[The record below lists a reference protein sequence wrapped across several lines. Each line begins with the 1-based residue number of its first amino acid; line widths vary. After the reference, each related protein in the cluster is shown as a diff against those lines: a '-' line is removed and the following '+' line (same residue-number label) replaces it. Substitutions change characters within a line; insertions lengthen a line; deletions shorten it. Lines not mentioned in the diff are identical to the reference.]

1 MWKTEISDNK
11 QEDSQSKKDIFN
23 IITGLLGKTKNKMS
37 VTRIFKDYDEA
48 FYYQTIFGGEIY
60 NIGDDSDNINHD
72 VFGGKELLY
81 LLQKKTSVELISGF
95 LPIKEMIYD
104 IRSLSTLVKKLEEG
118 GYKDM
123 MELTNNERIIDNL
136 EVNDLILV
144 NFDCAE
150 SWASMLNVNGTMS
163 SINVEVLE

>member
-1 MWKTEISDNK
+1 MVNYIL
-11 QEDSQSKKDIFN
+11 
-23 IITGLLGKTKNKMS
+23 TGNLNVNGNVV
-37 VTRIFKDYDEA
+37 VTG
-48 FYYQTIFGGEIY
+48 T
-60 NIGDDSDNINHD
+60 
-72 VFGGKELLY
+72 L
-81 LLQKKTSVELISGF
+81 
-95 LPIKEMIYD
+95 YD

-150 SWASMLNVNGTMS
+150 S
-163 SINVEVLE
+163 

>member
-1 MWKTEISDNK
+1 MVNYIL
-11 QEDSQSKKDIFN
+11 
-23 IITGLLGKTKNKMS
+23 TGNLNVNGNVV
-37 VTRIFKDYDEA
+37 VTG
-48 FYYQTIFGGEIY
+48 T
-60 NIGDDSDNINHD
+60 
-72 VFGGKELLY
+72 L
-81 LLQKKTSVELISGF
+81 
-95 LPIKEMIYD
+95 YD

-144 NFDCAE
+144 NFDCTE

>member
-1 MWKTEISDNK
+1 MVNYIL
-11 QEDSQSKKDIFN
+11 
-23 IITGLLGKTKNKMS
+23 TGNLNVNGNVV
-37 VTRIFKDYDEA
+37 VTG
-48 FYYQTIFGGEIY
+48 T
-60 NIGDDSDNINHD
+60 
-72 VFGGKELLY
+72 L
-81 LLQKKTSVELISGF
+81 
-95 LPIKEMIYD
+95 YD